1 MFNNRLFEIEVL
13 MTCENC
19 LILTAVV
26 IIVVPQSLKT
36 GDQAFE
42 LRPISWFDVPAASHH
57 LGRGKIDLCIFAN
70 LFSRVFLANLH
81 HPFKVLLIH
90 SELREVVGFFAPQN
104 ICILGLNSSVKV
116 CAGNEFRFQI
126 DFQCLTRIR
135 FSSSP

>member
-1 MFNNRLFEIEVL
+1 MGVHVIG
-13 MTCENC
+13 
-19 LILTAVV
+19 VV
-26 IIVVPQSLKT
+26 VVDVVMVASQNLKT
-36 GDQAFE
+36 RHQAFE
-42 LRPISWFDVPAASHH
+42 FGPIPWLDVPAACHH

-70 LFSRVFLANLH
+70 LFPCVFLANLH